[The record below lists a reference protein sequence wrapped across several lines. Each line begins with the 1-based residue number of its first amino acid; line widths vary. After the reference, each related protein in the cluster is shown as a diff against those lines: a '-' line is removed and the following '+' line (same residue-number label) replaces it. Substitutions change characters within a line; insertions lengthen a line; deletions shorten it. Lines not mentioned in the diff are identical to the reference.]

1 MDADAPISQTARAEA
16 EPSPPPQGLTAAG
29 LRGETEASVP
39 PPGPHSP
46 GATRTPHAERD
57 GASCCPDP
65 CRRSATP
72 AAASQSA
79 AGSVGG
85 GRLSRERAF
94 PGPGVQ
100 CLGRGHMERGAPG
113 STRSFG
119 ASLLPAWRSRH
130 GQREQGPLEAGRRPL
145 AVREHEALDGPGGGG
160 SSREACSEVALS
172 TPWRGPGQQGLRRKR
187 GEPAA

>member
-1 MDADAPISQTARAEA
+1 MLGRWTQTPPSQTARAEA

-57 GASCCPDP
+57 EQAAAP
-65 CRRSATP
+65 TP
-72 AAASQSA
+72 AATSQSA

-113 STRSFG
+113 SMRSFG

-145 AVREHEALDGPGGGG
+145 AVREYEALDGPGGGG

>member
-39 PPGPHSP
+39 SPGPHSP

-65 CRRSATP
+65 CRRLAERS
-72 AAASQSA
+72 
-79 AGSVGG
+79 GLCG
-85 GRLSRERAF
+85 GRETEPGTGLSGSRSAVPGAGPHGEG
-94 PGPGVQ
+94 GPGKHEK
-100 CLGRGHMERGAPG
+100 LR
-113 STRSFG
+113 

>member
-65 CRRSATP
+65 CRRLAERS
-72 AAASQSA
+72 
-79 AGSVGG
+79 GLCG
-85 GRLSRERAF
+85 GRETEPERAF

-119 ASLLPAWRSRH
+119 ASLLPAWRSPH
-130 GQREQGPLEAGRRPL
+130 GQREQGLLEAGRRPL
-145 AVREHEALDGPGGGG
+145 AVREHEALDGPGRGG